1 MTETIERLPRGAA
14 LPGTSPRVAPV
25 AESLAA
31 REVEAAELGN
41 LPEQTVA
48 DLRSTGVIRMLQ
60 PKTFGGAEA
69 HPAEFAATVMDIARL
84 NAPAGWVGGVVGIH
98 SWEIAGF
105 NDQLRQEIWA
115 DPETWVS
122 SPYAPMGMLE
132 PVDGGY
138 RISGRVTFS
147 SGGELCE
154 WAILGA
160 LLPTEEGPKLRHMVL
175 PRSDYTFDPDSWN
188 VLGLRGTGS
197 KDLIVDNAFVP
208 SYRVYDPL
216 DFERGQAFEA
226 VGEHGPLYKLPF
238 PVIFSAAINS
248 ASAGILENA
257 YEKIRANFQQ
267 RVDTRGTKST
277 EDVYQLIQL
286 GEAGADVRSART
298 TILNDMERLYD
309 EVVANGFIAQQTRLD
324 VRANGVRAIRR
335 GADAIDRIFN
345 YAGGRALQNTSP
357 VNAALRDVKTLM
369 AHICNSQHPIYDGW
383 SRVSLGLDT
392 SKLNIFA

>member
-1 MTETIERLPRGAA
+1 MTETIERLP
-14 LPGTSPRVAPV
+14 PGGRCPARNQSPRRPG

-122 SPYAPMGMLE
+122 SPYAPPMGMLE

-188 VLGLRGTGS
+188 VLGLRGTG
-197 KDLIVDNAFVP
+197 P
-208 SYRVYDPL
+208 
-216 DFERGQAFEA
+216 
-226 VGEHGPLYKLPF
+226 
-238 PVIFSAAINS
+238 
-248 ASAGILENA
+248 
-257 YEKIRANFQQ
+257 
-267 RVDTRGTKST
+267 
-277 EDVYQLIQL
+277 
-286 GEAGADVRSART
+286 RT
-298 TILNDMERLYD
+298 
-309 EVVANGFIAQQTRLD
+309 
-324 VRANGVRAIRR
+324 
-335 GADAIDRIFN
+335 
-345 YAGGRALQNTSP
+345 
-357 VNAALRDVKTLM
+357 
-369 AHICNSQHPIYDGW
+369 
-383 SRVSLGLDT
+383 
-392 SKLNIFA
+392 